1 MTAVA
6 QLLAGEIARSG
17 PIPFRRFMEVAL
29 YHPQHGYYRRRPDP
43 FGIGGDFFTAEQ
55 LQPVFGLSMAARIR
69 QLANAMG
76 NPADFTVVEL
86 GAGRREMAAAFSD
99 WRYVPVD
106 IDSGEFPRR
115 FRGVVFANEFFDA
128 LPVDAAVVRQGKFLE
143 RRVGFH
149 HERFH
154 WETGGPVSAEIE
166 RYLLRYTAL
175 PAQESDDDDADAGE
189 DAEDA
194 REGMLVEASTEALAW
209 MERIAD
215 ALEDGFLLAIDYGY
229 TRAETVRFPRGT
241 LMSYRRHVARED
253 VLENPGEQDITAHVN
268 FSALEEHGRRCG
280 LVRESFQT
288 LTRTVL
294 EAGDSDQFASVR
306 SAADAGEAL
315 RRRMQLKTLLA
326 GMGETFRVLLAR
338 RERRGE
344 GKTG

>member
-1 MTAVA
+1 
-6 QLLAGEIARSG
+6 
-17 PIPFRRFMEVAL
+17 
-29 YHPQHGYYRRRPDP
+29 
-43 FGIGGDFFTAEQ
+43 
-55 LQPVFGLSMAARIR
+55 
-69 QLANAMG
+69 
-76 NPADFTVVEL
+76 
-86 GAGRREMAAAFSD
+86 
-99 WRYVPVD
+99 
-106 IDSGEFPRR
+106 
-115 FRGVVFANEFFDA
+115 
-128 LPVDAAVVRQGKFLE
+128 VRQGKFLE

-294 EAGDSDQFASVR
+294 EAGDSDQFASVL